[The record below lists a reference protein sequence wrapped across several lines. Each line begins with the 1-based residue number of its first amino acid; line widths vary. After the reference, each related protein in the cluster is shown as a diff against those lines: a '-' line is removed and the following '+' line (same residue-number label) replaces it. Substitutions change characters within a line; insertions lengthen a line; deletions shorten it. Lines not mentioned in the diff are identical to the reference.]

1 MEVKGV
7 HQRLVTNILP
17 NILFWVQQKKEV

>member
-7 HQRLVTNILP
+7 DQRLVTNILP